1 MKSNTEPVTR
11 WQQEPLAWLVFAI
24 PLGTIAACALLYAI
38 ASSNSDSLVVDDY
51 YKRGL
56 QINKVLDREAR
67 AAERGLAI
75 GIDTLR
81 DGILEFS
88 LSAGA
93 ADYQPESLA
102 VRLSHATR
110 SQVDQTLTARHAGD
124 GRYVAAPGALAP
136 GPWYVDVSSD
146 DWRLVTRHHVNN

>member
-1 MKSNTEPVTR
+1 MNRSNEPVTR
-11 WQQEPLAWLVFAI
+11 WHQEPLAWLVFAI

-75 GIDTLR
+75 GVDTLR

-88 LSAGA
+88 LAAAA
-93 ADYQPESLA
+93 ADYQPEMLA

-110 SQVDQTLTARHAGD
+110 SEVDQTLTARHAGS
-124 GRYVAAPGALAP
+124 GRYVATPATLLP

-146 DWRLVTRHHVNN
+146 DWRLVTRHLVD